1 MMRYAVEISEQ
12 AVRDLQGVFA
22 YIAYELKSLQNASG
36 QLSRLEKGILSLEQL
51 PERFRRYRKE
61 PWYSRGLRMMPVDN
75 FVVFY
80 LPNHDRQAVSI
91 VRVMYGGRNIEAELN
106 RYSPEEEK

>member
-36 QLSRLEKGILSLEQL
+36 QLQGWKRASSLWSNCRSGFADIGKSL
-51 PERFRRYRKE
+51 
-61 PWYSRGLRMMPVDN
+61 GT
-75 FVVFY
+75 
-80 LPNHDRQAVSI
+80 
-91 VRVMYGGRNIEAELN
+91 AEGCA
-106 RYSPEEEK
+106 